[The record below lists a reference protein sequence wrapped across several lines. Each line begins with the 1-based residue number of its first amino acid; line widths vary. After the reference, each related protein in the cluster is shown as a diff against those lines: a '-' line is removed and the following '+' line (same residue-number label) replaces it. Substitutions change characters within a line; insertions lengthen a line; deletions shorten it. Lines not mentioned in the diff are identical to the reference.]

1 MILDKWKKEYYLA
14 NNLDPPPNIVPMR
27 SMIDNDM
34 PMTKKDKMNDQTQND
49 QSKVLIRKNEPD
61 G

>member
-1 MILDKWKKEYYLA
+1 ME
-14 NNLDPPPNIVPMR
+14 PPPNIVPMR

-34 PMTKKDKMNDQTQND
+34 PMTKKDKTKMNDQTQND
-49 QSKVLIRKNEPD
+49 QSKVLIRKNDPD